1 MSQASNDMQ
10 GSQGGWPSPEEL
22 LFAGVGILQGLSG
35 CEKGS
40 SELCRG
46 FPGLSGRAH
55 HWLLVLVRAGFW
67 GLVDCGL
74 GCFKLAGG

>member
-10 GSQGGWPSPEEL
+10 GSQGGWLSPEEL

-46 FPGLSGRAH
+46 FPGVSGGGLISGCWS
-55 HWLLVLVRAGFW
+55 WLE
-67 GLVDCGL
+67 
-74 GCFKLAGG
+74 LASGGW